1 MSLLFLIYFIFFQIA
16 PLFTFFLSFFQ
27 LFFYNINIPHIWSK
41 ICIKFAGCKLFL
53 IDSSHELYNHPTK
66 RCIYLPNHRDIYD
79 FPIDTYL
86 TEGNS
91 MFISRYLLKFVFP
104 IQYIM
109 SYITKNTFYFKKN
122 VIHDKIG
129 FNKKIYN
136 ALNESNCRNLIIY
149 PEGLRRREDTLFS
162 IKKGATHIAWT
173 YNMCI
178 QIIITK
184 NKEHI
189 INLQALTSQ
198 YGVNLYCYRSEVI
211 NPEYFS
217 SFEEF
222 NSYVTVIWEDSW
234 KKMYECR
241 EIDFIYKPLTVK
253 PYNVKYS
260 KTFFILYNILPLL
273 ILLYISFSVI

>member
-1 MSLLFLIYFIFFQIA
+1 MTLLFIVYFIFFQIV

-27 LFFYNINIPHIWSK
+27 LFFVNVNIPHIWSK
-41 ICIKFAGCKLFL
+41 ICIKFAGCKIFL
-53 IDSSHELYNHPTK
+53 IDSSHELYNNHTK

-79 FPIDTYL
+79 FPIDAYL
-86 TEGNS
+86 TGGNS
-91 MFISRYLLKFVFP
+91 MFVSRYLLKFVFP
-104 IQYIM
+104 IQYIF
-109 SYITKNTFYFKKN
+109 SAIIKNTFYFKKN

-129 FNKKIYN
+129 FNKKIYTY
-136 ALNESNCRNLIIY
+136 LTDSNCRDLIIY
-149 PEGLRRREDTLFS
+149 PEGLRRREDTLFP
-162 IKKGATHIAWT
+162 IKKGAIHIAWT

-189 INLQALTSQ
+189 INLQTLTSK

-222 NSYVTVIWEDSW
+222 SSYITVIWEDSW
-234 KKMYECR
+234 KKIYECK
-241 EIDFIYKPLTVK
+241 EGDYIYRPLTVE
-253 PYNVKYS
+253 PSITKYS
-260 KTFFILYNILPLL
+260 NTFFFFYNILPLL
-273 ILLYISFSVI
+273 ILLYIGFNGI

>member
-1 MSLLFLIYFIFFQIA
+1 
-16 PLFTFFLSFFQ
+16 
-27 LFFYNINIPHIWSK
+27 
-41 ICIKFAGCKLFL
+41 
-53 IDSSHELYNHPTK
+53 
-66 RCIYLPNHRDIYD
+66 
-79 FPIDTYL
+79 
-86 TEGNS
+86 
-91 MFISRYLLKFVFP
+91 
-104 IQYIM
+104 M